1 MIPVSGIL
9 KAKSW
14 RKEQSE
20 KLNTDRA
27 AKISVKHCQA
37 LSLLFAALIFL
48 ALSVDAHVPL
58 MAKENDN
65 ISQAMIISDTAKS
78 WAVYGSLPGGA
89 TRYFAFDIQKGERI
103 YLSLFKSADRNE
115 IDFQPELVLIGPG
128 LAEDRMPAGLSTLP
142 PALSGLK
149 ALEAERKVG
158 GNLASINSACINPT
172 STNSASINSESFNTT
187 SISSASISSTSAVA
201 TYEPFGPSSYV
212 ELAEINITAPE
223 SGRYYAAVHGNSK
236 SFSGSGHYG
245 LTVGYKEETSFSD
258 RMSTPIQL
266 ISVYLWEGQSLGV
279 ILIPYM
285 VAEILALLF
294 FLRGSRRTSFC
305 LAGMLAG
312 FLFLAASAVVIN
324 QMVFSLIRAP
334 FGPEVYI
341 TVLIAFFHALL
352 GVAAIRLSRG
362 EAGILQRALLAVIG
376 TLALLAGSGL
386 VMGPILSI
394 AASFLPSKSGSIF
407 GRSAEQAAE

>member
-27 AKISVKHCQA
+27 AKTSVKHCQA
-37 LSLLFAALIFL
+37 LSLLFVALIFL
-48 ALSVDAHVPL
+48 AHSVDAHVPL

-65 ISQAMIISDTAKS
+65 ISRAMIISDPAKS
-78 WAVYGSLPGGA
+78 WAVYGSLPEGA

-128 LAEDRMPAGLSTLP
+128 LPEDRMPTALQALP

-149 ALEAERKVG
+149 TLDAERKVG
-158 GNLASINSACINPT
+158 GNPAAINSASTNPT
-172 STNSASINSESFNTT
+172 STNSASINSTSF
-187 SISSASISSTSAVA
+187 SSASINSTSAVA

>member
-14 RKEQSE
+14 RKDQSE

-27 AKISVKHCQA
+27 AKMSVKHCQA

-65 ISQAMIISDTAKS
+65 ISRAMIISDTAKS

-128 LAEDRMPAGLSTLP
+128 LPEDRMPAGLSTLP

-158 GNLASINSACINPT
+158 RNLASINSA
-172 STNSASINSESFNTT
+172 SFNTT
-187 SISSASISSTSAVA
+187 SIGSASINSTSAVA

-223 SGRYYAAVHGNSK
+223 SGRYYAAVHGN
-236 SFSGSGHYG
+236 FTRFDGVGHYG
-245 LTVGYKEETSFSD
+245 LTVGYREETSFSD

-285 VAEILALLF
+285 VAEIVALLF

-312 FLFLAASAVVIN
+312 FLFLATSAVVIN

-352 GVAAIRLSRG
+352 GVGAIRLSRG